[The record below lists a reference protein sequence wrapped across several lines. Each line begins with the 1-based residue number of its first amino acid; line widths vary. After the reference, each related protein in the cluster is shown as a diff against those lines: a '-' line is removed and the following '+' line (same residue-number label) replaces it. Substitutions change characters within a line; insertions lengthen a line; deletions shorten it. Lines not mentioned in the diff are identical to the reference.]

1 MIAGQRSRTID
12 RPALMRAAHQIVDDE
27 PRIFRDP
34 FAVGLTEGTSRDEIE
49 SRATEFLSP
58 ACRLLRSAIV
68 LRSRYAEDQLAFAVQ
83 RGVAQYVL
91 LGAGLDTFALRQGAQ
106 AGLRVFEL
114 DHAATQRWKLELL
127 RSRGIEAAPNV
138 TYVPMDL
145 EVDSL
150 DAALGR
156 SGFQPQEAAFFSWL
170 GVTQYL
176 DARAVEVTLRYIA
189 QLAPG
194 SGVVFS
200 FNPPDEALDGM
211 DRAEARAA
219 AERSGRIGE
228 PWLTRPTAEVLAKR
242 LRALKFRRIEYL
254 TPHHAE
260 RAYFDGRR
268 DGLRPPRFEQLFSAF
283 V

>member
-34 FAVGLTEGTSRDEIE
+34 LAVGLTEGTSRDEIE
-49 SRATEFLSP
+49 GRAHEFLSP
-58 ACRLLRSAIV
+58 ACKLLRSAIV
-68 LRSRYAEDQLAFAVQ
+68 LRSRYAEDQLAVVM
-83 RGVAQYVL
+83 RHGVAQYVL
-91 LGAGLDTFALRQGAQ
+91 LGAGLDTSALRQGAQ

-114 DHAATQRWKLELL
+114 DHAATQRWKLGLL
-127 RSRGIEAAPNV
+127 RSRGIEASPNV
-138 TYVPMDL
+138 TYVAVDL
-145 EVDSL
+145 QVDSL
-150 DAALGR
+150 DAVLRR
-156 SGFQPQEAAFFSWL
+156 SGFEPHKPAFFSWL

-176 DARAVEVTLRYIA
+176 DERALEATLRYIA

-200 FNPPDEALDGM
+200 FNPPDEALDGL

-219 AERSGRIGE
+219 AERSSRIGE
-228 PWLTRPTAEVLAKR
+228 PWLTRPMPEVLASR
-242 LRALKFRRIEYL
+242 LLALGFRRVEHFA
-254 TPHHAE
+254 PDDAE
-260 RAYFDGRR
+260 QAYFVGRR
-268 DGLRPPRFEQLFSAF
+268 DGLRAPRFEQLFCAF